1 MPLPFRNTTS
11 NTGNHNSNNNNRRN
25 PPGNNNRS
33 EGGGRFFDGLFKTL
47 GEWKDSVM
55 TGLEGLIE
63 QLKEQ
68 INKLVKAFSFFR
80 YTKYANL

>member
-1 MPLPFRNTTS
+1 MPLSFRNTAS
-11 NTGNHNSNNNNRRN
+11 NTGNNNSNNNNNNRRN
-25 PPGNNNRS
+25 PPGNNKGS
-33 EGGGRFFDGLFKTL
+33 FFDGLFKTL

-55 TGLEGLIE
+55 TGLEGLFE

-68 INKLVKAFSFFR
+68 INKLVKGFSLFR